1 MSYYASDLDT
11 AEPSFD
17 DPTAELE
24 IQAEA
29 DDPEGDLGDGAAHG
43 AKRRKLRSLEDVDP
57 DLIRSRG
64 MKGM

>member
-1 MSYYASDLDT
+1 MSYYGSDLDT
-11 AEPSFD
+11 AEASFD

-29 DDPEGDLGDGAAHG
+29 DDPEGDLGDGAAQG
-43 AKRRKLRSLEDVDP
+43 AKRRKLRSLEGVDA

-64 MKGM
+64 LKGL